1 MKVTLSWLREFVPID
16 LDTAAL
22 CERLT
27 MAGLEVE
34 ATHELGADIRAVVV
48 GEIVSTAPHPAAGQF
63 TLCHVR
69 SGSEGSV
76 AVVCGATNMRA
87 GDRVAYA
94 PPGTTLPGGR
104 CIERAEIRGVSSY
117 GMLCSEAELG
127 ISEEAAGILILPPE
141 APLGARVG
149 EYLRIEDTVLD
160 IAVTPNRGDCLSV
173 LGIAREI
180 AALTGKRLQR
190 QRRLL
195 RETGDPAAQA
205 VEIRIE
211 DANACGRYA
220 ARLIRNVRIGPAP
233 RWMQNRLLAVGLRPI
248 NNVVDITN
256 YVMVERGQPL
266 HAFDYDRL
274 PRAQIVVRRAGPSPS
289 MVTLDGLTR
298 DLREEDLLITTGEEP
313 VAIAGVIGGAATE
326 VRETTTTVLLESA
339 WFDPACVRRTA
350 RRLDI
355 HSEAVFR
362 FERGVDVAGVPTA
375 LDRAAALMQ
384 EIAGG
389 CVAPG
394 TVDAHP
400 GARPPAPI
408 HVRIKRIEEILGLPV
423 TGPEASGILK
433 SLGAK
438 VSSGPRGSLAVVPA
452 TFRSDLTREID
463 VIEEIA
469 RILGY
474 DRIPTTMPVASTEA
488 GLLPERLAW
497 AREIKRVLTAYGMH
511 EVVSLSFASGRGN
524 EIFSGVGVP
533 GRPVMV
539 ANPVNQEE
547 CQLRV
552 SLLGGLVAMWK
563 LNRGHGA
570 GNVAGFEVSKVFWRE
585 AEFAEGWRVAGLL
598 AGGLAQRGLGAAGV
612 PEFADAKGMVE
623 AVLERI
629 HILDRIRWEPLRD
642 LPAFHP
648 GKGARIRI
656 DEDSVG
662 VLGCLHPEVEVEL
675 DVSGANW
682 LFELDLERLLAYVPS
697 RVFFSELPRFPAVV
711 RDVAVMVEA
720 DFASDRVLRFVRE
733 RGDELVEEIV
743 LFDQYT
749 GAPIPPGQKSLAYSI
764 SYRAPDRTLTDEE
777 VNRVHGELTAALIRE
792 LPVELR

>member
-1 MKVTLSWLREFVPID
+1 MKVTLSWLREFVPIE

-34 ATHELGADIRAVVV
+34 ATEEIAADIRAVVI
-48 GEIVSTAPHPAAGQF
+48 GEIVSTAAHPAAAQL
-63 TLCHVR
+63 TLCQVR
-69 SGSEGSV
+69 TGIEGAV
-76 AVVCGATNMRA
+76 PVVCGATNMRA

-94 PPGTTLPGGR
+94 PAGTTLPGGR
-104 CIERAEIRGVSSY
+104 RIDAVEIRGVLSQ

-127 ISEEAAGILILPPE
+127 ISAEAAGILVLPPE
-141 APLGARVG
+141 APLGERVG
-149 EYLRIEDTVLD
+149 AYLRLEDTVLE

-190 QRRLL
+190 RRRLL
-195 RETGDPAAQA
+195 RESGAAAAQS
-205 VEIRIE
+205 VEIRID
-211 DANACGRYA
+211 DASACARYA
-220 ARLIRNVRIGPAP
+220 ARLIRNVRIGPSP

-256 YVMVERGQPL
+256 YVMIDRGQPL

-274 PRAQIVVRRAGPSPS
+274 PRPQIVVRRAGPSS
-289 MVTLDGLTR
+289 RMVTLDGLTR
-298 DLREEDLLITTGEEP
+298 SLREDDLLITTGEEP
-313 VAIAGVIGGAATE
+313 AAIAGVMGGATTE
-326 VRETTTTVLLESA
+326 VRDTTTTVLLESA

-350 RRLDI
+350 RRLDL
-355 HSEAVFR
+355 HSESSFR
-362 FERGVDVAGVPTA
+362 FERGVDVGGVPTA

-389 CVAPG
+389 CVAPEII
-394 TVDAHP
+394 DAYP
-400 GARPPAPI
+400 GACLPAPI
-408 HVRIKRIEEILGLPV
+408 HVRVKRIEEILGLGV
-423 TGPEASGILK
+423 TGAEASGILK

-463 VIEEIA
+463 VIEEIG
-469 RILGY
+469 RVVGY
-474 DRIPTTMPVASTEA
+474 DRIPATMPVGSTEA
-488 GLLPERLAW
+488 GLLPVRLAW
-497 AREIKRVLTAYGMH
+497 VRELKRLLAAYGMH
-511 EVVSLSFASGRGN
+511 EVVSLSFASTRGN
-524 EIFSGVGVP
+524 AIFPGVGVA
-533 GRPVMV
+533 GRPVKV

-547 CQLRV
+547 CELRL

-570 GNVAGFEVSKVFWRE
+570 GCVAGFEISKVFWRQG
-585 AEFAEGWRVAGLL
+585 EFGEGWRIAGLL
-598 AGGLAQRGLGAAGV
+598 AAQLPQQGLGMAAA
-612 PEFADAKGMVE
+612 PEFADAKGVVE
-623 AVLERI
+623 AVLDRLHLLNRI
-629 HILDRIRWEPLRD
+629 GWEPLRD
-642 LPAFHP
+642 QPSFHP
-648 GKGARIRI
+648 GKSARIRI
-656 DEDSVG
+656 DATIVG
-662 VLGCLHPEVEVEL
+662 ILASLHPEVETEL

-697 RVFFSELPRFPAVV
+697 RVFFRELPRFPAVV
-711 RDVAVMVEA
+711 RDVAIMAEA

-749 GAPIPPGQKSLAYSI
+749 GAPIPAGRKSLAYSI
-764 SYRAPDRTLTDEE
+764 SYRAADRTLTDEE
-777 VNRVHGELTAALIRE
+777 VNRVHGELTAALSRA